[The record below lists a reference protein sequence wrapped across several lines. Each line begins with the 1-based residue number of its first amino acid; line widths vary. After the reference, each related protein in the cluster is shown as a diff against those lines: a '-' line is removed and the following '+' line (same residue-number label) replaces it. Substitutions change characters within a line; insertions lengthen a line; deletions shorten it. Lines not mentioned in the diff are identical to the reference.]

1 MSKQVVLNWRVWAY
15 TLAVTVIGGAAQAG
29 ASWLGMTGA
38 KAAGVDV
45 PELNLKA
52 LGVILLSAA
61 MFNVFIFLAKSPL
74 PKPEEIED
82 PPAADPL
89 TRNPNPDDPKR
100 LP

>member
-1 MSKQVVLNWRVWAY
+1 MSKRVVLNWRVWAY

-61 MFNVFIFLAKSPL
+61 LFNVFIFLAKSPL
-74 PKPEEIED
+74 PKPEEIEQPD
-82 PPAADPL
+82 PPVEFPH
-89 TRNPNPDDPKR
+89 NPDNDGTAIR
-100 LP
+100 

>member
-1 MSKQVVLNWRVWAY
+1 MSKRVILNWKVWVY
-15 TLAVTVIGGAAQAG
+15 TLAVTVIGGAATA
-29 ASWLGMTGA
+29 ATSWLGMIGA
-38 KAAGVDV
+38 AAAGVDV
-45 PELNLKA
+45 PSLNLKA

-61 MFNVFIFLAKSPL
+61 LFQTFSFLAKSPL

-82 PPAADPL
+82 PPDSDPL